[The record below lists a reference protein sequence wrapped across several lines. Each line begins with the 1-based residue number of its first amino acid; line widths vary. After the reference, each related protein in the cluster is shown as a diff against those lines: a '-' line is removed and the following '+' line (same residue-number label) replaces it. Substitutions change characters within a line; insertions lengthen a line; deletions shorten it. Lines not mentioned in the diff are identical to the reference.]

1 MVKLEGKAMMYVQL
15 KKALYGTLQ
24 SAILFWK
31 LLSST
36 LQEWG
41 FKINDYD
48 RCIAKKTINGTQ
60 CTIIWY
66 VNDLKIT
73 HAEKAVVE
81 NILQKLTDKSGKD
94 SPLTTTRDKELIS
107 WDVNRLQTERKST
120 LLYERIH

>member
-1 MVKLEGKAMMYVQL
+1 MMYVQL

-24 SAILFWK
+24 AALLFRK

-48 RCIAKKTINGTQ
+48 RCIAKKTINGKQ
-60 CTIIWY
+60 CTIIWHI
-66 VNDLKIT
+66 NDLKIS

-107 WDVNRLQTERKST
+107 WDVNRLQTARKST